1 MMNKIKYLAII
12 FLAISGLYGLNSC
25 SDELNV
31 DPTAELEGDF
41 YNSEQRM
48 QQGVGACYAMFAN
61 LYGPVLNDP
70 GMHAM
75 FMLPGDDISNFDSGN
90 AAFAAFSGLNESNGQ
105 VTYAWRRY
113 YQLLYRCNFMLEKL
127 EEEEVKALYRRDG
140 LWQANKGE
148 VLFLRAWAYYRLYDW
163 FGKAPL
169 QDKRIPSIGSAILP
183 PSEGTQ
189 MLDKAISDLNL
200 AVELLPNVNYWT
212 PATEKGR
219 VWNESAYGLLVR
231 AHVLRARHT
240 KNANGDYAKAIT
252 AFGKITSRE
261 LVTFHYNF
269 SVHHENNKES
279 LFEFQASSAPAMDN
293 AWLDNDFDV
302 NIGQMGAQ
310 YHYFTNHW
318 GNYMSGKYGPSLK
331 LRNAFEDGDPRKAET
346 FAPIFTNVN
355 GNVNVPQPYPSWDKF
370 GGNQMQKYVKP
381 GHCEFERDWGL
392 SSPNNYR
399 LMRYADIKLLA
410 AEAYLQTNQPALAL
424 KEVNDIRERA
434 RRSTP
439 DGSISSVP
447 ADLTAV
453 TMQDIMDER
462 LRELAGE
469 DGIRWTDLRSWHRAG
484 YIDLSTWTASDFGF
498 EFDAEN
504 FRLSIP
510 THLLFPIPKREL
522 DTNPLMAASGNNPG
536 Y

>member
-1 MMNKIKYLAII
+1 MKKIKYLVVISI
-12 FLAISGLYGLNSC
+12 FISGLYSLSSC

-31 DPTAELEGDF
+31 DPTTELEVDF
-41 YNSEQRM
+41 YNSEMRV

-61 LYGPVLNDP
+61 IYGPVLNES

-75 FMLPGDDISNFDSGN
+75 FMLPGDDIANIDASNAPMD
-90 AAFAAFSGLNESNGQ
+90 AFSGLNASNGH
-105 VTYAWRRY
+105 VEYAWRRY

-127 EEEEVKALYRRDG
+127 EEAEVKAVYKRNL
-140 LWQANKGE
+140 LWEANKGE
-148 VLFLRAWAYYRLYDW
+148 VLFLRAWAFYRLYDW
-163 FGKAPL
+163 FEKAPL
-169 QDKRIPSIGSAILP
+169 QDKRIRSIANAILP

-189 MLDKAISDLNL
+189 MLDKAIADLNI
-200 AVELLPNVNYWT
+200 AVELLPNATYWNA
-212 PATEKGR
+212 ATEKGR
-219 VWNESAYGLLVR
+219 VWNESAYGLLVKC
-231 AHVLRARHT
+231 HVLRARHT
-240 KNANGDYAKAIT
+240 QNANGDYGKAID
-252 AFGKITSRE
+252 AFKKITSRS
-261 LVTFHYNF
+261 LVTFHHNF
-269 SVHHENNKES
+269 SVHFENNNES

-293 AWLDNDFDV
+293 NWLDNDFDV
-302 NIGQMGAQ
+302 NIGQMGAH

-318 GNYMSGKYGPSLK
+318 GNYQSGRYGPSNK

-346 FAPIFTNVN
+346 FAPIFTNVY
-355 GNVNVPQPYPSWDKF
+355 GNVNEPQPYPSWDKF

-381 GHCEFERDWGL
+381 GHCEFERDWGV

-439 DGSISSVP
+439 DGSISAVP
-447 ADLTAV
+447 ADLTVV
-453 TMQDIMDER
+453 TMQNIMDER

-484 YIDLSTWTASDFGF
+484 YINLSNWTADDFGYLF
-498 EFDAEN
+498 GAEN
-504 FRLSIP
+504 FKLNIP
-510 THLLFPIPKREL
+510 THLLFPIPKKEL